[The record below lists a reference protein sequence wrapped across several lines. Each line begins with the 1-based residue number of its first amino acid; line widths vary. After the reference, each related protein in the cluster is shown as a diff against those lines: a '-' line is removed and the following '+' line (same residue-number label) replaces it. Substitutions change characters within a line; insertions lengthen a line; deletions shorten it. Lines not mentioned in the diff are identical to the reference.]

1 MDNIPNLGYSVAMII
16 GVDEV
21 GRGSWAGPVC
31 VGAVGLGDVAV
42 DGLADS
48 KLLTA
53 SVRSE
58 LAVLI
63 KRHAIYVGIGWASA
77 AEVDEHG
84 LTGAL
89 RIAGLQAIKDCDP
102 TDTIILDG
110 NFNYLQDARVT
121 TVVKGDALHPEIS
134 AASIVAKVARDNYM
148 TMLSYRFSVYGFER
162 HVGYGTPAHRKALAE
177 IGPSAVHR
185 RRFAPIRLLEAQQNW
200 DAA

>member
-1 MDNIPNLGYSVAMII
+1 MII

-31 VGAVGLGDVAV
+31 VAAVGLGDAIV

-48 KLLTA
+48 KLLTGP
-53 SVRSE
+53 VRRE
-58 LAVLI
+58 LAALI
-63 KRHAIYVGIGWASA
+63 KRHATYVGIGWASA

-89 RIAGLQAIKDCDP
+89 RIAGRQAIKDCAALDA
-102 TDTIILDG
+102 IILDG

-121 TVVKGDALHPEIS
+121 TVVKGDALHPEVS

-148 TMLSYRFSVYGFER
+148 AMLGYQYAAYGFER
-162 HVGYGTPAHRKALAE
+162 HVGYGTLAHRKALAE
-177 IGPSAVHR
+177 VGPSKVHR
-185 RRFAPIRLLEAQQNW
+185 RRFAPIKLLEEKQNW